1 MANPYHS
8 GENSESVYK
17 NNRPPK
23 IEKVNNDTL
32 KIYVW
37 ELPVRIFHWINAA
50 AIFALMITGIYIGDP
65 FFASMLQE
73 EASSFLMG
81 WVRYIHFFSAFLF
94 TVNLLI
100 RLYWTFVGN
109 KYATSNLIRKIFW
122 KDTWETV
129 KFYLFLKNKKP
140 HFVGHNPL
148 AQLSYWA
155 IIGGGSI
162 IMIFTGFYLYVE
174 PQPESFLGWMFTWVP
189 AIFGDSFE
197 IRSWHH
203 LVAWAFMAFV
213 VVHVY
218 LSIREDYLVKNGTMS
233 SIFTGYKTETKHS
246 NEKTEDE
253 SMPGEQNDK

>member
-8 GENSESVYK
+8 GESSESVFK

-23 IEKVNNDTL
+23 IEKVNNDTV

-37 ELPVRIFHWINAA
+37 ELPVRIFHWINAG
-50 AIFALMITGIYIGDP
+50 AIFALMITGIYIGNP
-65 FFASMLQE
+65 FLAPILQE
-73 EASSFLMG
+73 EASSFVMG
-81 WVRYIHFFSAFLF
+81 WIRYIHFFSAFLF
-94 TVNLLI
+94 TVNLLV
-100 RLYWTFVGN
+100 RLYWAFTGN
-109 KYATSNLIRKIFW
+109 KYATSNLLRKIFW
-122 KDTWETV
+122 KDTWQTV
-129 KFYLFLKNKKP
+129 KFYLFMKNKKP

-174 PQPESFLGWMFTWVP
+174 PQPESIFGAIFNWVP

-197 IRSWHH
+197 VRSWHH
-203 LVAWAFMAFV
+203 LVAWAFMVFV
-213 VVHVY
+213 VAHVY

-233 SIFTGYKTETKHS
+233 SIFTGYKTETKHTI
-246 NEKTEDE
+246 EKVEDAN
-253 SMPGEQNDK
+253 MPGEKNDK